1 MATAYKTPGVYVEEI
16 PKFPPSIAA
25 VETAIPAFIG
35 YTEKAIRNGESLIKK
50 PTRIESIAEY
60 ELLFGGS
67 PSQNVEVFLNNENNF
82 VKAQAESAL
91 YLYDSLRMF
100 YANGGGKCYIISVGK
115 YPTSNASISAIDIKE
130 GLLELEKEDEPT
142 IIIMPDAVSI
152 DTNGPYSLQQDA
164 LGQCNKLMD
173 RVALCDM
180 VKTTD
185 ITNFNTKAG
194 EFRTAIGINFLKYG
208 AAYGPWINANLPRQ
222 IWRKNLRLKRDGTG
236 TDIQLESLTT
246 DSDIANLIRDI
257 KLAETAYKSLKD
269 SAFAISGAADK
280 TLNDALQQA
289 LDKYRLTTAAST
301 SAELTTALQMFT
313 KLTFDILKA
322 VQEIKKPTQLYP
334 SDTKFQITDAIKS
347 YLSCNPGLK
356 KIVLELGVHH
366 KLQGANAAAKTAADT
381 AKTAAD
387 TAKTAADA
395 AKTAAEVAAAA
406 APNDAALAAA
416 LAAAANTAKMAAAA
430 AATAADYAT
439 AIAIAV
445 AAPINNIILTGLSLD
460 TTAVLLDFT
469 TGTTLLADTTA
480 NAVVAAQ
487 YPGTVDTIKKRA
499 DIARDAAYSA
509 AQNAITMFNS
519 IQTSTYE
526 FEKNLNDTLLA
537 AFGKF
542 KELVTKGA
550 EALNLLPPSGAVA
563 GVYAA
568 VDRDRGVWKAPAN
581 VSLNAVI
588 SPAVKISQD
597 QQGEYNVDVN
607 AGKSINIIR
616 SFTGKGTLVWG
627 ARTLAGND
635 NEWRYVS
642 VRRFFNFVEESV
654 KKATE
659 QFVFEPNDANT
670 WVRIQGMIENF
681 LTVLWRQG
689 ALQGIKPEHAFYVA
703 VGLGKTMTPIDILEG
718 RLIVEIGMAAVRP
731 AEFIILKFSHKMA
744 ES

>member
-1 MATAYKTPGVYVEEI
+1 M
-16 PKFPPSIAA
+16 
-25 VETAIPAFIG
+25 
-35 YTEKAIRNGESLIKK
+35 
-50 PTRIESIAEY
+50 
-60 ELLFGGS
+60 
-67 PSQNVEVFLNNENNF
+67 
-82 VKAQAESAL
+82 
-91 YLYDSLRMF
+91 
-100 YANGGGKCYIISVGK
+100 
-115 YPTSNASISAIDIKE
+115 
-130 GLLELEKEDEPT
+130 
-142 IIIMPDAVSI
+142 
-152 DTNGPYSLQQDA
+152 
-164 LGQCNKLMD
+164 
-173 RVALCDM
+173 
-180 VKTTD
+180 
-185 ITNFNTKAG
+185 
-194 EFRTAIGINFLKYG
+194 
-208 AAYGPWINANLPRQ
+208 
-222 IWRKNLRLKRDGTG
+222 
-236 TDIQLESLTT
+236 
-246 DSDIANLIRDI
+246 
-257 KLAETAYKSLKD
+257 
-269 SAFAISGAADK
+269 
-280 TLNDALQQA
+280 
-289 LDKYRLTTAAST
+289 
-301 SAELTTALQMFT
+301 
-313 KLTFDILKA
+313 
-322 VQEIKKPTQLYP
+322 
-334 SDTKFQITDAIKS
+334 
-347 YLSCNPGLK
+347 
-356 KIVLELGVHH
+356 HH